1 MKLAI
6 EEPQTSQGYLEAE
19 VWLTQ
24 AGSAQATVSS
34 ATVRCGQGNVTA
46 ILGDGSRKAKLEPKD
61 NLTPQ
66 PNLPQC
72 LYLLFL
78 GSEVLKGHSRNGFI
92 LFFDIDTSSRLKMAC
107 LAGCLSA
114 VGSRSNQRH

>member
-1 MKLAI
+1 MADPK
-6 EEPQTSQGYLEAE
+6 Y
-19 VWLTQ
+19 
-24 AGSAQATVSS
+24 QATVFS
-34 ATVRCGQGNVTA
+34 ATSGCGQGNVTA

-72 LYLLFL
+72 PYLLFL
-78 GSEVLKGHSRNGFI
+78 GSEVLKGHSRNDFII
-92 LFFDIDTSSRLKMAC
+92 LFDTDTSSRVKMAC